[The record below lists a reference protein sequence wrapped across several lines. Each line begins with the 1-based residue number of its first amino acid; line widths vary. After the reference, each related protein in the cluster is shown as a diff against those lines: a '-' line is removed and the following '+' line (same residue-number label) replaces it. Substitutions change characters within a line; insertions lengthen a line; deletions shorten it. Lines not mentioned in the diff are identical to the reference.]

1 MSTDVADLSPADR
14 YRLLAERFTGFVEAV
29 PDDRWGSP
37 SPCEDWTARDV
48 VAHVV
53 GSQRGYVEG
62 AGETLPPAPD
72 ADRDPVGAWTATRD
86 GVQALLD
93 DPARAGREV
102 EGRTGTGTLEGTLG
116 LFHCVD
122 LVVHG
127 WDLTQAAGLPNDVPS
142 DQLAW
147 ARGLVEQMADMARSP
162 GGFGAEVE
170 SPSDA
175 DETTRTMAFLGRR
188 PVAA

>member
-1 MSTDVADLSPADR
+1 MTDVADLAPADR
-14 YRLLAERFTGFVEAV
+14 YRVLAARFTELVEAV

-48 VAHVV
+48 VGHVV
-53 GSQRGYVEG
+53 ESERSYVEG
-62 AGETLPPAPD
+62 AGDTLPPAPD
-72 ADRDPVGAWTATRD
+72 AASDPVGAWTATRD

-93 DPARAGREV
+93 DPERAGREV
-102 EGRTGTGTLEGTLG
+102 EGFTGKGTVEGTLG

-127 WDLTQAAGLPNDVPS
+127 WDLAQAAGLDAAFPR

-147 ARGLVEQMADMARSP
+147 TRALVERMGDMARTP
-162 GGFGAEVE
+162 GGFGDEVE
-170 SPSDA
+170 APADA
-175 DETTRTMAFLGRR
+175 DETARTMAYLGRR
-188 PVAA
+188 PVGA